1 MPLRSDDPAWLVPG
15 WPVPTGVRAAVSTRL
30 GPGVSVAPFDRF
42 NLGMRSGD
50 DPAAVAANRVALQA
64 ALDLPRSPQWLQQVH
79 GTEVCVVRD
88 AAGLEEPI
96 ADAAITRACGQPLV
110 ILTADCLPV
119 LLCSDDGSVIGAAH
133 AGWRGLAAG
142 VIERTA
148 AAMAPDPSRVRVW
161 LGPCI
166 GLASY
171 EVGEEVRAAFVDGD
185 AGAASCFVPTRP
197 GHWRCDLAA
206 LARRRLQAMG
216 VTQVAGGGFDTFTDA
231 RFYSHRRDGAR
242 SGRFASVIWLDEA
255 PASP

>member
-1 MPLRSDDPAWLVPG
+1 MPLRSDDPSWIVPAWRAP
-15 WPVPTGVRAAVSTRL
+15 PGVRAAVSTRL
-30 GPGVSVAPFDRF
+30 GPGASVAPFDRF

-50 DPAAVAANRVALQA
+50 APDAVHANRAALRVE
-64 ALDLPRSPQWLQQVH
+64 LDLPNAPHWLQQVH
-79 GTEVCVVRD
+79 GTGVYVAD
-88 AAGLEEPI
+88 GAAGVEEPI
-96 ADAAITRACGQPLV
+96 ADAAVTRERGQPLM

-119 LLCSDDGSVIGAAH
+119 LLCGDDAAVVAAVH

-142 VIERTA
+142 VIERTV
-148 AAMAPDPSRVRVW
+148 AAMAVDPARLRAW

-166 GLASY
+166 GSASY
-171 EVGEEVRAAFVDGD
+171 EVGREVRAAFVNGD
-185 AGAASCFVPTRP
+185 AGAESCFVSTGP

-206 LARRRLQAMG
+206 LAHRRLGAMG

-231 RFYSHRRDGAR
+231 RFYSYRRDGAR